1 MEHFDIDH
9 IIEELDEIQE
19 KLQAVLQL
27 VRESG
32 NENTMEELRMAL
44 ENIIAARNSLDESY

>member
-1 MEHFDIDH
+1 MEHYDIDH
-9 IIEELDEIQE
+9 VLEELDEFNE
-19 KLQAVLQL
+19 KLQVILKM

-32 NENTMEELRMAL
+32 NENAMEELRIAL

>member
-9 IIEELDEIQE
+9 ILEELDEFNE
-19 KLQAVLQL
+19 KLQVILKM

-32 NENTMEELRMAL
+32 NENAMEELRIAL